1 MPLGRLLFTWVALL
15 VLLSLTIASS
25 FLPIGEW
32 RQVINF
38 AIAIAKAALIL
49 WIFMKMRD
57 EAALVQLAVIVAAVL
72 LLVLGGLL
80 AADYG
85 LRGPSPYVSIDAN
98 TAAPHFP

>member
-1 MPLGRLLFTWVALL
+1 MRVGRLVFTWAALL
-15 VLLSLTIASS
+15 MLLSLTIASS

-49 WIFMKMRD
+49 WIFMQMRE
-57 EAALVQLAVIVAAVL
+57 EAALVRLAVVVAAVL
-72 LLVLGGLL
+72 LLVLGSLL

-85 LRGPSPYVSIDAN
+85 LRSPSPYVRIDA
-98 TAAPHFP
+98 AR

>member
-1 MPLGRLLFTWVALL
+1 MRVGSLVVTWAALL

-49 WIFMKMRD
+49 WIFMKMH
-57 EAALVQLAVIVAAVL
+57 EETALVRLAAIIAAVL

-85 LRGPSPYVSIDAN
+85 LRSPSPYVHIDAGI
-98 TAAPHFP
+98 AAPR

>member
-1 MPLGRLLFTWVALL
+1 MPVGRLVFTWAALL

-49 WIFMKMRD
+49 WIFMKMC
-57 EAALVQLAVIVAAVL
+57 EETALVRLAAIIAAVL

-85 LRGPSPYVSIDAN
+85 LRSPSPYVQIDAGIA
-98 TAAPHFP
+98 TPR

>member
-1 MPLGRLLFTWVALL
+1 MRVGHLVFTWAALL
-15 VLLSLTIASS
+15 VLLALTIASS

-49 WIFMKMRD
+49 WIFMKMR
-57 EAALVQLAVIVAAVL
+57 EETALVRLAAIIAAVL

-85 LRGPSPYVSIDAN
+85 LRSRSPYVQIDAGIA
-98 TAAPHFP
+98 TPR